1 MDDVLRT
8 LREREFARLD
18 ATGQVY
24 LDHTGSALYPASLV
38 EAHAE
43 LLRSG
48 VFGNPHSRSPA
59 SHASTAMVERARRR
73 VLEFFSADPGEYS
86 VVFTSNATLAL
97 KLVGEGY
104 PFTSASRCVLTAD
117 NHNSVNGL
125 RAYAEAHGADVRYAL
140 LGSDLRVADIEGE
153 LAGADRSAGNLLAFP
168 AQSNFSGVK
177 HPLEW
182 IELAHEMGYDVAL
195 DAAAFVPTNPFSL
208 AELRPD
214 FVAVSFY
221 KMFGFPTG
229 VGALIARRSALGK
242 LRRVWFGGGTV
253 RFASVQS
260 RVHIPYRDAAGLEDG
275 TPNFLDIAAVPA
287 GLDFL
292 DGLGMARVQRHVRA
306 LTEHL
311 LDELAALR
319 HENGAPLVCIYGP
332 ATADGRGG
340 TIACNLLDEHGRGID
355 CRYVEQA
362 ATAAGISIRTGYFCN
377 PGAAEA
383 SFELPPVDAKRC
395 YEELAGDDFTLRQF
409 SVCLQDKPVGA
420 VRISVGLSTNEADVA
435 RLVECLAQFRGG
447 VPAAVAARV
456 SGARAQVSAKR

>member
-18 ATGQVY
+18 ADGQAY

-59 SHASTAMVERARRR
+59 SHASTALVERARRR
-73 VLEFFSADPGEYS
+73 VLDFFQGDPDEYA
-86 VVFTSNATLAL
+86 VVFTANATGAL
-97 KLVGEGY
+97 KLVGEGF
-104 PFTSASRCVLTAD
+104 PFTPASRCVLSAD

-125 RAYAEAHGADVRYAL
+125 RAYAEAAGADVRYAL
-140 LGSDLRVADIEGE
+140 LGHDLRVLDIERE
-153 LAGADRSAGNLLAFP
+153 LVGADRSACNLFAFP

-182 IELAHEMGYDVAL
+182 IEMARGLGYDVAL
-195 DAAAFVPTNPFSL
+195 DAAAFVPSSPLSL
-208 AELRPD
+208 TEVRPD
-214 FVAVSFY
+214 YMAVSFY
-221 KMFGFPTG
+221 KMFGYPTG
-229 VGALIARRSALGK
+229 VGALVARREKLRK

-260 RVHIPYRDAAGLEDG
+260 RVHISYRDAAGLEDG
-275 TPNFLDIAAVPA
+275 TPNFLDIAAVPT

-292 DGLGMARVQRHVRA
+292 AAIGMERVQRHVRA

-311 LDELAALR
+311 LGELGALR
-319 HENGAPLVCIYGP
+319 HENGAPLVSVYGP
-332 ATADGRGG
+332 SGAAGRGG
-340 TIACNLLDEHGRGID
+340 TVAFNLLDPAGRVVD
-355 CRYVEQA
+355 CREVEQA
-362 ATAAGISIRTGYFCN
+362 ATEAGISLRTGYFCN

-383 SFELPPVDAKRC
+383 SFELPPDEAKRC
-395 YEELAGDDFTLRQF
+395 YEELAGGDNADAFTLRQF
-409 SVCLQDKPVGA
+409 SVCLQNKPVGA
-420 VRISVGLSTNEADVA
+420 VRVSVGVSSNEADVA
-435 RLVECLAQFRGG
+435 RLVACLASFRDR
-447 VPAAVAARV
+447 PAPAPRR
-456 SGARAQVSAKR
+456 SSAQATVR